1 MLPILLAQLASLGA
15 NLAFAFAAILLWW
28 AALRF
33 LDVLAGG
40 WTHFKGQGGPLARIL
55 SDPRAAADYYGKRN
69 IAAALLVGLVLA
81 TVRF

>member
-1 MLPILLAQLASLGA
+1 MLTIFFAQAASLLA

-40 WTHFKGQGGPLARIL
+40 WRHFKRDGGPLALIL
-55 SDPRAAADYYGKRN
+55 TDPRAAAEYYGRRN
-69 IAAALLVGLVLA
+69 IAAALLVGFVLSS
-81 TVRF
+81 VRF